1 MARHSS
7 AYQRGSAF
15 PPSGRRSP
23 SPQPEPARDATDS
36 PTHPEAGSGAY
47 PGVTDPLSYPGAG
60 DPATFPDA
68 ASPRAYPTAAD
79 PAAYPAAAGSP
90 HPGAARSP
98 AYPGISEPSMDHPN
112 AAGGP
117 AYPSVAAPN
126 QPGRFGAADAVG
138 PAGVAPGAPA
148 VIRAAGI
155 SKRFVSG
162 RNRATSLKER
172 FVRRGGPAGDDFWA
186 LRDIDATIGRGQTV
200 GLAGANGSGKSTLLK
215 VLAGIL
221 RPTSGD
227 VEVHGR
233 IASLLE
239 LGAGF
244 NGELSGRDN
253 VYLNASLLGLS
264 KREIDRLFD
273 SIVDFAEL
281 RHKIDDDVKHYSS
294 GQYVRLGFAVAV
306 HVDPDVLLVDEVLAV
321 GDEAFQR
328 KCLAKIAEFRA
339 QGRTILFVTHS
350 LDLIESMCDRV
361 LVLESGSLIFDG
373 QPAVGTKLLRQ
384 KLGSLPA
391 EGPVDWQYAT
401 VRPQSVSF
409 SPEPG
414 GLSMVQYDP
423 GQRLTV
429 SVELDVTEGAPE
441 NIYLHTYIVGQSEVP
456 IWMMETPAGG
466 FVLGPGRHTVDFS
479 VPHLPELL
487 GAFAIKVHVSDA
499 ATGAPVTTRRFDE
512 LFGVTGPQADGLL
525 KVDYEAR
532 LRA

>member
-7 AYQRGSAF
+7 AYQRA
-15 PPSGRRSP
+15 
-23 SPQPEPARDATDS
+23 
-36 PTHPEAGSGAY
+36 
-47 PGVTDPLSYPGAG
+47 
-60 DPATFPDA
+60 A
-68 ASPRAYPTAAD
+68 ASPPGGRR
-79 PAAYPAAAGSP
+79 PAARRGPGDGAAPVGPAALDPTTLDPTTRDPTTLAP
-90 HPGAARSP
+90 
-98 AYPGISEPSMDHPN
+98 PS
-112 AAGGP
+112 
-117 AYPSVAAPN
+117 YPSVAVPPPDQLDPWGVPCA
-126 QPGRFGAADAVG
+126 GDSAGVGDGGAAPG
-138 PAGVAPGAPA
+138 GVPGAVVPLDVPRPIEAGEADSASA
-148 VIRAAGI
+148 VVIQATGV
-155 SKRFVSG
+155 SKRFVSYS
-162 RNRATSLKER
+162 NRATSLKER

-186 LRDIDATIGRGQTV
+186 LRDVDVTIGRGQTV

-221 RPTSGD
+221 RPTSG
-227 VEVHGR
+227 EVSVQGR

-273 SIVDFAEL
+273 SIVDFSEL

-350 LDLIESMCDRV
+350 LDLIENMCDRI
-361 LVLESGSLIFDG
+361 LLLESGSLIYDG
-373 QPAVGTKLLRQ
+373 NPAVGTKLLRQ
-384 KLGSLPA
+384 KLGSLSA
-391 EGPVDWQYAT
+391 EGPVSWEYAT
-401 VRPQSVSF
+401 VRPQSVAF
-409 SPEPG
+409 SLDPG
-414 GLSMVQYDP
+414 GLPMVQYDP
-423 GQRLTV
+423 GERLTV

-441 NIYLHTYIVGQSEVP
+441 RIYLHTYIVGQSEVP
-456 IWMMETPAGG
+456 IWMMETPPGG
-466 FVLGPGRHTVDFS
+466 LAVGPGRHIVDFS
-479 VPHLPELL
+479 IPHLPELL
-487 GAFAIKVHVSDA
+487 GAFAVKVHVSDA
-499 ATGAPVTTRRFDE
+499 ISGAPVTTRRFEE
-512 LFGVTGPQADGLL
+512 LFGVSGPQADGLL

-532 LRA
+532 LRG